1 MKIGTIIPLFY
12 YWDSLLS
19 LYETLRYIL
28 SIEQYSVVHA
38 MNSTKFAFISPKVLN
53 IYQRTFS
60 LGIAKTF
67 GLWHWGGGGGGGWAR
82 DYSSDESFL
91 ISDFQMLADMN
102 T

>member
-1 MKIGTIIPLFY
+1 
-12 YWDSLLS
+12 
-19 LYETLRYIL
+19 
-28 SIEQYSVVHA
+28 

-67 GLWHWGGGGGGGWAR
+67 GLWHWGGGGGGWAR